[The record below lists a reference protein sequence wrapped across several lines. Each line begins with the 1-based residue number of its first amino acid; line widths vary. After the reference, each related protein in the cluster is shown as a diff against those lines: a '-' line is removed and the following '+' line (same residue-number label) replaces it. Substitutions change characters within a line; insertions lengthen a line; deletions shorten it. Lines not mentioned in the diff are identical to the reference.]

1 MKKILLLFFLLSS
14 IIFADLK
21 GSGQG
26 KSESEAKNNA
36 LSDLSSRIQVEVSS
50 EYSSKSNDSNK
61 GYKFEDVS
69 MINLKT
75 SNDFLGV
82 DMSIEKT
89 SVFKDEYKAT
99 ATLKSDK
106 LYLYYNKITK
116 LDESMLVNFKLTN
129 DGSKR
134 EKLNYLE
141 KVSKNYK
148 QREKYSYIVVAL
160 GGEVSKPSVSKYK
173 IERKKKTLQK
183 EIKKTVTMALNVMG
197 DVDEKTLLFFQKE
210 LSSSVADKRVV
221 LKYIEDGTENYYVDI
236 NVIEVKKETIPEN
249 FVMPEMTS
257 IRINTLMEVINSDG
271 EVVFSKNMIGEAEEI
286 KKKQSMDTA
295 MKIVKLSFNENLKIL
310 LEE

>member
-1 MKKILLLFFLLSS
+1 MKKILLLFLLISS
-14 IIFADLK
+14 LIFADLK

-26 KSESEAKNNA
+26 KSELEAKNNA

-50 EYSSKSNDSNK
+50 EYSSKSNDSNS

-82 DMSIEKT
+82 DMSLEKT
-89 SVFKDEYKAT
+89 SVFKDGYKAT
-99 ATLKSDK
+99 AILKSDK

-141 KVSKNYK
+141 KVSEDYK

-173 IERKKKTLQK
+173 IERKKKSLLK
-183 EIKKTVTMALNVMG
+183 EIQKTVTMALSVMG
-197 DVDEKTLLFFQKE
+197 DLDENMLLFFQKE
-210 LSSSVADKRVV
+210 LSSSVSDRRVV
-221 LKYIEDGTENYYVDI
+221 LKYIEDGSENYYVDI
-236 NVIEVKKETIPEN
+236 NIIELKEGRIPETLI
-249 FVMPEMTS
+249 MPEMTS

-271 EVVFSKNMIGEAEEI
+271 EIVFSKNMLGEAEEI
-286 KKKQSMDTA
+286 EKKQAIDTA
-295 MKIVKLSFNENLKIL
+295 IGMIKLSFNENLKIL

>member
-1 MKKILLLFFLLSS
+1 MKKILLLFLLISS
-14 IIFADLK
+14 IVFADLK
-21 GSGQG
+21 GSGEG
-26 KSESEAKNNA
+26 KNELEAKNNA
-36 LSDLSSRIQVEVSS
+36 LSDLSSRVQVEVSS

-82 DMSIEKT
+82 DI
-89 SVFKDEYKAT
+89 SVKKNSMFKDEYKAV

-106 LYLYYNKITK
+106 LHLYYNKIIK
-116 LDESMLVNFKLTN
+116 LDENMLVNFKLTN

-141 KVSKNYK
+141 KVSKDYE

-160 GGEVSKPSVSKYK
+160 GGEVSKPSVSQYK
-173 IERKKKTLQK
+173 IERKKKYLQK
-183 EIKKTVTMALNVMG
+183 EIQQTVTMALNVIG
-197 DVDEKTLLFFQKE
+197 DIDENTLLFFQKE

-271 EVVFSKNMIGEAEEI
+271 EVIFSKNMIGEAEEI
-286 KKKQSMDTA
+286 EKKQSMDAA

>member
-82 DMSIEKT
+82 DINVEKT
-89 SVFKDEYKAT
+89 SVFKDEYRAI
-99 ATLKSDK
+99 AILKSDK
-106 LYLYYNKITK
+106 LYLYYNKIIK
-116 LDESMLVNFKLTN
+116 LDENMLVNFKLTN

-173 IERKKKTLQK
+173 IERKKKSLQK

-197 DVDEKTLLFFQKE
+197 DVDENTCLFFQKE
-210 LSSSVADKRVV
+210 LSSSVVDKRVV
-221 LKYIEDGTENYYVDI
+221 LKYIEDGTEDYYVDI

-271 EVVFSKNMIGEAEEI
+271 EIVFSKNMIGEAEEI
-286 KKKQSMDTA
+286 EKKQSMDVA
-295 MKIVKLSFNENLKIL
+295 MKMVKLSFNENLKIL

>member
-271 EVVFSKNMIGEAEEI
+271 EIIFSKNMIGEAEEI
-286 KKKQSMDTA
+286 EKKQSMDAA
-295 MKIVKLSFNENLKIL
+295 MEIVKLSFNENLKIL